1 MLQQLYDIFERTIYV
16 SEPGFR
22 FHVHDKR
29 FDHGRLD
36 AEATDFIEARLI
48 R

>member
-1 MLQQLYDIFERTIYV
+1 MTFFNDRHMSPSHVF
-16 SEPGFR
+16 GFTSR
-22 FHVHDKR
+22 ISHV
-29 FDHGRLD
+29 DHGRLD